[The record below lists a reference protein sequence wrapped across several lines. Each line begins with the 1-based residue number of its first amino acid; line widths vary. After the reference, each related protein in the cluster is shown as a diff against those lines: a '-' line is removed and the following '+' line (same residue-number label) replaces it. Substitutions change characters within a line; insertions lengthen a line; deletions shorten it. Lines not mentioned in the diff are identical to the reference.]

1 MGWVGLGEEGIPVL
15 LLIHFFISL
24 FIFQSLGLRFPVITL
39 PSSNEPL
46 PVNDVQDIFN
56 MGVKARPVIGQLGGR
71 PRALGAID
79 CRLKIHF
86 SLITLQRK
94 HLHEAVPG
102 QGLVAT
108 EITAGELKLR
118 LLSFFYCPGISCPS

>member
-1 MGWVGLGEEGIPVL
+1 M
-15 LLIHFFISL
+15 
-24 FIFQSLGLRFPVITL
+24 ITL

-56 MGVKARPVIGQLGGR
+56 MGAKARPVIGQLGRR

-86 SLITLQRK
+86 SLITLQRNTDME
-94 HLHEAVPG
+94 HGAVPG
-102 QGLVAT
+102 RGLVAT